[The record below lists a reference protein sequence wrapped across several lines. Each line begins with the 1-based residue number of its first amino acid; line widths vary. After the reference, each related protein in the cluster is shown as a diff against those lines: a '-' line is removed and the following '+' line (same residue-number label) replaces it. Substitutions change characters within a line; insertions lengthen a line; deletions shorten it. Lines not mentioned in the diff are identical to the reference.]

1 MKKNL
6 LVLAALSVV
15 ALPFLFSCGKPND
28 PDKPAETV
36 VMQDPPTKDAAIK
49 IEFHE
54 DKPLPKYV
62 DNEGEYEVLSIE
74 FTESNRYIIK
84 RRIIGTKAKVGDI
97 QIVVGSY
104 TENNGNYNCAGFGS
118 VNVSGSGSN
127 ANVNVKPE
135 GEENKG
141 NEFNGN
147 ANVKDT
153 PEGSSQDQKNADRNW
168 KINTTT
174 LEVVGSDGVR
184 FSHDFN
190 GCDLYEMATYAVKNK
205 ANIDPS
211 KFVGYNVVEFIFTG
225 NGTFA
230 IKFTGPNAP
239 AIEGTY
245 KINESSK
252 TINFT
257 LQGDNPFFSGSIPGT
272 YEYSV
277 DKKMTL
283 VLNAS
288 IKGYNGS
295 MTFIMSQN

>member
-36 VMQDPPTKDAAIK
+36 VMQDPPTKDAALL

-54 DKPLPKYV
+54 DKPLPKYA
-62 DNEGEYEVLSIE
+62 DNQGEYEVLSIE

-84 RRIIGTKAKVGDI
+84 RRVIETKAKVGDI
-97 QIVVGSY
+97 QTVVGSY
-104 TENNGNYNCAGFGS
+104 TESNGNYNCPGFGS

-135 GEENKG
+135 GG

-168 KINTTT
+168 KIASTT
-174 LEVVGSDGVR
+174 LEVNGDGVR
-184 FSHDFN
+184 FSRDFE
-190 GCDLYEMATYAVKNK
+190 GCDLHEMADFAKRNK
-205 ANIDPS
+205 ANVDPD
-211 KFVGYNVVEFIFTG
+211 KFVGYKVVEFIFTG
-225 NGTFA
+225 NGTFV
-230 IKFTGPNAP
+230 INFTGPNAP

-272 YEYSV
+272 YEYSAE
-277 DKKMTL
+277 KKMIL
-283 VLNAS
+283 VLKAS

>member
-54 DKPLPKYV
+54 DKPLPKYA
-62 DNEGEYEVLSIE
+62 DNQGEYEVLSIE

-84 RRIIGTKAKVGDI
+84 RRVIETKAKVGDI
-97 QIVVGSY
+97 QTVVGSY
-104 TENNGNYNCAGFGS
+104 TESNGNYNCPGFGS

-135 GEENKG
+135 GG

-168 KINTTT
+168 KIASTT
-174 LEVVGSDGVR
+174 LEVNGDGVR
-184 FSHDFN
+184 FSRDFE
-190 GCDLYEMATYAVKNK
+190 GCDLHEMADFAKRNK
-205 ANIDPS
+205 ANVDPD
-211 KFVGYNVVEFIFTG
+211 KFVGYKVVEFIFTG
-225 NGTFA
+225 NGTFV
-230 IKFTGPNAP
+230 INFTGPNAP

-272 YEYSV
+272 YEYSA

-288 IKGYNGS
+288 IKSYSGS
-295 MTFIMSQN
+295 MTFIMVQN

>member
-36 VMQDPPTKDAAIK
+36 VMQDPPTKDAALL

-54 DKPLPKYV
+54 DKPLPKYA
-62 DNEGEYEVLSIE
+62 DNQGEYEVLSIE

-84 RRIIGTKAKVGDI
+84 RRVIETKAKVGDI
-97 QIVVGSY
+97 QTVVGSY
-104 TENNGNYNCAGFGS
+104 TESNGNYNCPGFGS

-135 GEENKG
+135 GG

-168 KINTTT
+168 KIASTT
-174 LEVVGSDGVR
+174 LEVNGDGVR
-184 FSHDFN
+184 FSRDFE
-190 GCDLYEMATYAVKNK
+190 GCDLHEMADFAKRNK
-205 ANIDPS
+205 ANVDPD
-211 KFVGYNVVEFIFTG
+211 KFVGYKVVEFIFTG
-225 NGTFA
+225 NGTFV
-230 IKFTGPNAP
+230 INFTGPNAP

-257 LQGDNPFFSGSIPGT
+257 LPGDNPFFSGSIPGT

-288 IKGYNGS
+288 IKGYSGS

>member
-6 LVLAALSVV
+6 LVLVALSVV

-62 DNEGEYEVLSIE
+62 DSEGEYEVLSIE

-97 QIVVGSY
+97 QTVVGSY
-104 TENNGNYNCAGFGS
+104 TESNGNYNCAGFGS

-135 GEENKG
+135 GSENAG

-147 ANVKDT
+147 ANVQDT
-153 PEGSSQDQKNADRNW
+153 PESSSQDQKNADRNW
-168 KINTTT
+168 KIDSTD
-174 LEVVGSDGVR
+174 LEVAGDGVHISR
-184 FSHDFN
+184 GFG
-190 GCDLYEMATYAVKNK
+190 GCDLYEIATFAQKNK
-205 ANIDPS
+205 AKIDPE
-211 KFVGYNVVEFIFTG
+211 KFVGYKVVEFIFTG
-225 NGTFA
+225 NGTFV
-230 IKFTGPNAP
+230 INFTGPNAP
-239 AIEGTY
+239 AIEGSY

-257 LQGDNPFFSGSIPGT
+257 LPGDNPFFSGSISGT
-272 YEYSV
+272 YEYPA

-288 IKGYNGS
+288 IKGYSGS
-295 MTFIMSQN
+295 MTFIMVQN